1 MYCSNHLLEDYVFN
15 HYNYLEFMKMYE
27 EIFGKSPRVKLINY
41 ILINPDL
48 EYTKKQ
54 LALGSGIARSTLDSI
69 ITDIMNEG
77 YLLKTNNKYHLN
89 KNSEYV
95 KVLYETQIKLAN
107 IGAKELSKKDNPKKR
122 LSDEELDMIFD
133 EESDFDI
140 DEQLEKLEYEEE
152 KIRIVSFI
160 NNKKK
165 VMDYAYIGK

>member
-1 MYCSNHLLEDYVFN
+1 
-15 HYNYLEFMKMYE
+15 
-27 EIFGKSPRVKLINY
+27 
-41 ILINPDL
+41 
-48 EYTKKQ
+48 
-54 LALGSGIARSTLDSI
+54 
-69 ITDIMNEG
+69 MNEG

-107 IGAKELSKKDNPKKR
+107 IGAKELSKKDNPEKR

-165 VMDYAYIGK
+165 GDGLCLHWKIKPHISYLMIRQNILMDFFV